1 MSHNSLHHNQSFKYI
16 NILRSST
23 LYSHLH
29 SSCFPNLLIII
40 DMINLVKIQLEFPS
54 KYLFL
59 IIIIIHVFVIT
70 TLTVLENANPE
81 VKLLMIKEEETKV
94 QQ

>member
-1 MSHNSLHHNQSFKYI
+1 MSHNSLHHNQSFKYFFG
-16 NILRSST
+16 SST
-23 LYSHLH
+23 LYCVYSHLH

-54 KYLFL
+54 KYLFP

-81 VKLLMIKEEETKV
+81 VKLLLIKEE
-94 QQ
+94 